1 MKKIVITG
9 GPCAGKS
16 ELMHFAENELAKCGY
31 KVFCV
36 PETASELISGAHLSA
51 TDERYSFQKAI
62 LKLQL
67 SKEDIIEEA
76 ISGYNSVW
84 NGGNEEKTVILC
96 DRGALDGKSYMPEN
110 EWEKML
116 RELNLSED
124 ELVKRYDGVIF
135 LETISKHDTK
145 SFSNA
150 TNTSR
155 YENSFDAIDLD
166 NRTYDA
172 WRLRTDMCLIKAD
185 GNFEKKKSGF
195 LNELK
200 NIMNIENS

>member
-9 GPCAGKS
+9 GPSAGKS
-16 ELMHFAENELAKCGY
+16 ELMHFAECELAKCGY
-31 KVFCV
+31 KVFGV

-96 DRGALDGKSYMPEN
+96 DRGALDGKAYMPEN
-110 EWEKML
+110 DWDKML
-116 RELNLSED
+116 CELNLSEED
-124 ELVKRYDGVIF
+124 LVNRYDGVIF
-135 LETISKHDTK
+135 LETISKYDTNL
-145 SFSNA
+145 FSDE
-150 TNTSR
+150 TNKAR
-155 YENSFDAIDLD
+155 KEKPFDAIDLD
-166 NRTYDA
+166 NRTHNA
-172 WRLRTDMCLIKAD
+172 WKLRKDMCVIKAV
-185 GNFEKKKSGF
+185 GNFENKKAEF
-195 LNELK
+195 LNELQSII
-200 NIMNIENS
+200 NR